1 MLSGLEFQIEHDT
14 MKFITTF
21 AAKVAN
27 EYNINKDDILKIW
40 NKLVNKDEKPA
51 ENKKRKSVPKPAEI
65 KDEVIFDKEDL
76 IKISGMNR
84 DGLVAV
90 CKQRGLKVSGKKDE
104 LLKRII
110 EHAKMENPNISQEK
124 PAEKKVKSTK
134 KLIKNKEDD
143 KKVLKAINAITPII
157 QIRRNR
163 FGNYEHGDSGL
174 IFDRDD
180 QVVIGKQNHD
190 GCVLDLTDE
199 DISLCK
205 KFKFNYK
212 LPENLDKYKKT
223 ADVKIKEM
231 EEEELNDE
239 DYKEDEI
246 ESEGD
251 EEEDASEEEN
261 YE

>member
-1 MLSGLEFQIEHDT
+1 MLSGLESQIEHDT

-21 AAKVAN
+21 STKVAN
-27 EYNINKDDILKIW
+27 EYNINKDDILTIW
-40 NKLVNKDEKPA
+40 NKLVNKDENPA
-51 ENKKRKSVPKPAEI
+51 ENKKRKSVQKPTEV
-65 KDEVIFDKEDL
+65 KDEVVFDKEDL
-76 IKISGMNR
+76 IKISGMNK

-90 CKQRGLKVSGKKDE
+90 CKQRGLKVSGKKDD

-110 EHAKMENPNISQEK
+110 EHAKMDNPNITKEK

-143 KKVLKAINAITPII
+143 KKVLKTINAMTPII
-157 QIRRNR
+157 QIKRNR

-190 GCVLDLTDE
+190 GFVLDLTDD

-205 KFKFNYK
+205 KYKFNYK

-231 EEEELNDE
+231 EDEELNDE

-246 ESEGD
+246 ESEVED
-251 EEEDASEEEN
+251 EDEDAEEEN